1 MPRIN
6 DIHSIIVP
14 AESPNLTAHTYT
26 EIYGGTSGCA
36 ININGVGINVASSSN
51 IPIWI
56 RSVSGGTGC
65 YLLGENKNVY
75 QGSPI
80 LGGLGG

>member
-14 AESPNLTAHTYT
+14 AQSANLTAHTYT
-26 EIYGGTSGCA
+26 EIYAGTSGCV
-36 ININGVGINVASSSN
+36 ININGVVINVASSSN

-65 YLLGENKNVY
+65 YLLGENKDVFT
-75 QGSPI
+75 GSPN
-80 LGGLGG
+80 LG

>member
-1 MPRIN
+1 MPRIS
-6 DIHSIIVP
+6 DIHSIIIP
-14 AESPNLTAHTYT
+14 AESANLTAHTYT

-36 ININGVGINVASSSN
+36 IVVNGVTVQVASSSN

-65 YLLGENKNVY
+65 YLLGENKNVFT
-75 QGSPI
+75 GSPN
-80 LGGLGG
+80 LG

>member
-1 MPRIN
+1 MPRIS

-14 AESPNLTAHTYT
+14 AQSANLTAHTYT
-26 EIYGGTSGCA
+26 EIYGGTGGCV
-36 ININGVGINVASSSN
+36 INVNGIVINVADSSN

-65 YLLGENKNVY
+65 YLLGENVNVFT
-75 QGSPI
+75 GSPN
-80 LGGLGG
+80 LG